1 MVLQRAVLLAGLL
14 VEVASK
20 SSDSAG
26 QQPECCV
33 DVVDVNAT
41 CPGTS
46 LCGPGC
52 YRRWNEDG
60 SVSCVRCRNGTYKGS
75 ECRGL
80 AGGPFHP
87 GPLSLEGTPPGASLS
102 KSSCPLRTAVSR
114 WSRCTV
120 PGEQKRRDAWAAK
133 FQGPSSG
140 SLPFPG
146 DVLYQLG
153 PHPLGGW
160 VLLPQACQE
169 TPQDLLRKK
178 QSPRPAAW
186 RSRSDD
192 SPAAVLSTR
201 STQILSGQRSARGR
215 PTATSGA
222 CPGEDRRPANP
233 RGPMPRPWPAR
244 LRAYK
249 DTCQEPSPE
258 NSPLPGTALR
268 TWKSTYVPCVQPAW
282 TEQRAHLPDQCHWDS
297 CWQPVPQRDTC
308 QVEHRPAGPEKEW
321 TLLEQESS
329 ELRSLAVVSP
339 EDHAQALLTPGH
351 QLRAMSSGQ
360 QVWHTAMPPSSR
372 GSPTGTVPRSPS
384 SASGPRTPGSASG
397 PRSPSTP
404 GSEKVASPLECSI
417 CFSGYDNI
425 FKTPKELSC
434 THVFCLECLARLAAA
449 QPTGQPGCEAV
460 PCPFCR
466 QPTAVPTAG
475 APALRT
481 SRQLQARMPAHL
493 RQEEPVWLEGTRL
506 CCRPVPSAPGLAAP
520 GFVCVDVGLSKPAE
534 PTTPPTTPGPAHP
547 RGRLARC
554 WAGCQAWRRVTLI
567 VVLLLLLFCV
577 ALWPVQCAL
586 KTGNLRCLP
595 RAPAATPAAT
605 TFSLGPLADN

>member
-1 MVLQRAVLLAGLL
+1 MIPPPQ
-14 VEVASK
+14 
-20 SSDSAG
+20 SS
-26 QQPECCV
+26 
-33 DVVDVNAT
+33 
-41 CPGTS
+41 
-46 LCGPGC
+46 
-52 YRRWNEDG
+52 
-60 SVSCVRCRNGTYKGS
+60 
-75 ECRGL
+75 
-80 AGGPFHP
+80 
-87 GPLSLEGTPPGASLS
+87 
-102 KSSCPLRTAVSR
+102 
-114 WSRCTV
+114 
-120 PGEQKRRDAWAAK
+120 
-133 FQGPSSG
+133 
-140 SLPFPG
+140 
-146 DVLYQLG
+146 
-153 PHPLGGW
+153 
-160 VLLPQACQE
+160 
-169 TPQDLLRKK
+169 
-178 QSPRPAAW
+178 
-186 RSRSDD
+186 
-192 SPAAVLSTR
+192 
-201 STQILSGQRSARGR
+201 
-215 PTATSGA
+215 A